1 MEASS
6 KPIYFLYNWCQI
18 DVYIKKKNLE
28 TDLKEE
34 VTAQGAI
41 CSGKLSG
48 FHWDQ
53 ISLHLFVL
61 MCK

>member
-1 MEASS
+1 M
-6 KPIYFLYNWCQI
+6 
-18 DVYIKKKNLE
+18 YILKKKNLE